1 MFDRHGQTGRKMINA
16 RYNNRLIAIC
26 LSFGLASPAL
36 ADDLSAPLSAIV
48 KGPAPTAADPT
59 SPVQFKLT
67 YTGEAW
73 DNRGGAQTV
82 TNYMQSL
89 DGSLSIDAD
98 KLGWRGARFYM
109 EAVGIAGHSLIS
121 ESGALSGPSAI
132 DGLAAVNTFRLYQA
146 YYEQRIFRT
155 DVLLGI
161 YDLQTQFASTRPMDL
176 FFNRSFAWSTPL
188 TFSGLQGGLNLPLY
202 PNSQLGLRIKHEI
215 NEQLSV
221 KFGLLNAQADNP
233 NGPWNTD
240 VQFNNKWGALAI
252 GEVDYSPVART
263 KIMAGYWA
271 LTGKFTSGDRF
282 NADGTP
288 HQYYGT
294 SGGYLGA
301 ATRVY
306 TIDGGRAVDVFAN
319 YGFANPDAN
328 AVNQSLSAGMTVTGL
343 FDTRPHDRFGLA
355 IGYLHVSQDSF
366 FARFPFNATYEV
378 PIELTYRAQI
388 ADWLTVQPNI
398 QYIHNPTVQL
408 TPTKKDDFVF
418 GLHFEISHLLNL

>member
-1 MFDRHGQTGRKMINA
+1 MTTS
-16 RYNNRLIAIC
+16 RYNNRLIALI
-26 LSFGLASPAL
+26 LSVGLASPAL
-36 ADDLSAPLSAIV
+36 ADDLSAPLSAFV
-48 KGPAPTAADPT
+48 KGPAPTAADT
-59 SPVQFKLT
+59 VSPIQFKLT

-202 PNSQLGLRIKHEI
+202 PNS
-215 NEQLSV
+215 
-221 KFGLLNAQADNP
+221 
-233 NGPWNTD
+233 
-240 VQFNNKWGALAI
+240 
-252 GEVDYSPVART
+252 
-263 KIMAGYWA
+263 
-271 LTGKFTSGDRF
+271 
-282 NADGTP
+282 
-288 HQYYGT
+288 
-294 SGGYLGA
+294 
-301 ATRVY
+301 
-306 TIDGGRAVDVFAN
+306 
-319 YGFANPDAN
+319 
-328 AVNQSLSAGMTVTGL
+328 
-343 FDTRPHDRFGLA
+343 
-355 IGYLHVSQDSF
+355 
-366 FARFPFNATYEV
+366 
-378 PIELTYRAQI
+378 
-388 ADWLTVQPNI
+388 
-398 QYIHNPTVQL
+398 
-408 TPTKKDDFVF
+408 
-418 GLHFEISHLLNL
+418 

>member
-1 MFDRHGQTGRKMINA
+1 M
-16 RYNNRLIAIC
+16 
-26 LSFGLASPAL
+26 
-36 ADDLSAPLSAIV
+36 
-48 KGPAPTAADPT
+48 
-59 SPVQFKLT
+59 
-67 YTGEAW
+67 
-73 DNRGGAQTV
+73 
-82 TNYMQSL
+82 
-89 DGSLSIDAD
+89 
-98 KLGWRGARFYM
+98 
-109 EAVGIAGHSLIS
+109 
-121 ESGALSGPSAI
+121 
-132 DGLAAVNTFRLYQA
+132 
-146 YYEQRIFRT
+146 
-155 DVLLGI
+155 
-161 YDLQTQFASTRPMDL
+161 
-176 FFNRSFAWSTPL
+176 
-188 TFSGLQGGLNLPLY
+188 
-202 PNSQLGLRIKHEI
+202 
-215 NEQLSV
+215 
-221 KFGLLNAQADNP
+221 LNAQADNP

-328 AVNQSLSAGMTVTGL
+328 AVNQSLSAGVTVTVL
-343 FDTRPHDRFGLA
+343 FDTRPHDRLGLA

-388 ADWLTVQPNI
+388 ADWPTVQPNI